1 MGKQALNTY
10 VEPEQKARL
19 ERIARRRR
27 VSQAT
32 LVREA
37 IAEYITR
44 HDTEGTE
51 VPAEDAWRRLLAG
64 YYAGSG
70 ARNDHDDIYADA
82 ET

>member
-10 VEPEQKARL
+10 VEPYQKARL

-37 IAEYITR
+37 IAEFIAR
-44 HDTEGTE
+44 HDAEGPE
-51 VPAEDAWRRLLAG
+51 GSVEDAWGRMLGG
-64 YYAGSG
+64 YYSGSG
-70 ARNDHDDIYADA
+70 APNDPDDIYGS
-82 ET
+82 